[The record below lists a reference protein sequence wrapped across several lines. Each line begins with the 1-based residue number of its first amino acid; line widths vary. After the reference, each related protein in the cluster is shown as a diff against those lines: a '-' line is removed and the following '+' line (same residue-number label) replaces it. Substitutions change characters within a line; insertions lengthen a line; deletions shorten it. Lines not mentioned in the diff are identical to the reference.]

1 MIDLEDFKNWDLE
14 NSAVTLWFFKRP
26 AKDAQGL
33 PKFRGNWLD
42 IDDDVERV
50 LKDAAILT
58 RDRIDEVNAY
68 GLLAQAQEGS
78 VLEIS
83 ADETNIGLLTTQ
95 MAAELA
101 TKQITDVK
109 GVLNSLAYAA
119 KFVVGG
125 QAIFAF
131 KRLDS
136 SWSTKK
142 SKKLI
147 PAAFVNDTLTLAPE
161 NTFQLE
167 KNFDFFAIQD
177 DVLVCQK
184 PGFETVLFYKAAHTE
199 DFGLLV
205 GEPDFTKI
213 FDNIAPLVNFVGEN
227 KLNLRRAS
235 AIRQKRHYADQQFMD
250 NLRAR
255 HIEFRLTI
263 NFDGNGKIIP
273 CEATCRDIFSA
284 LLDHRLKSGFSDNI
298 YAVPDVSP
306 A

>member
-1 MIDLEDFKNWDLE
+1 LIDLEDFKNLDLV
-14 NSAVTLWFFKRP
+14 NSTVTLWFFKRP
-26 AKDAQGL
+26 GIDEHGL
-33 PKFRGNWLD
+33 PKYRGNWLD
-42 IDDDVERV
+42 IDDDVESV

-58 RDRIDEVNAY
+58 RDRIVEVNAY

-78 VLEIS
+78 GLEIS
-83 ADETNIGLLTTQ
+83 ADETNVELMTTQ
-95 MAAELA
+95 MAAELG

-119 KFVVGG
+119 KFVVGE
-125 QAIFAF
+125 QAIFGF

-136 SWSTKK
+136 SWSTKR

-147 PAAFVNDTLTLAPE
+147 PAAFVDDTLTLAPE

-167 KNFDFFAIQD
+167 KNFDFFAIQN
-177 DVLVCQK
+177 DVLICQK
-184 PGFETVLFYKAAHTE
+184 PGFETVLYYKAAHTE

-205 GEPDFTKI
+205 AEPVFADI
-213 FDNIAPLVNFVGEN
+213 FDNVAPLVSFVGEN

-235 AIRQKRHYADQQFMD
+235 AIRQKRHYADQQFMT

-255 HIEFRLTI
+255 HVEFRLTI
-263 NFDGNGKIIP
+263 NFDANGKIIP
-273 CEATCRDIFSA
+273 CAATCRDIFSA

-298 YAVPDVSP
+298 YSVPDVSP

>member
-1 MIDLEDFKNWDLE
+1 MINLDDFKNWDIE

-26 AKDAQGL
+26 TKDEQGL

-42 IDDDVERV
+42 IDDGIERV
-50 LKDAAILT
+50 LKDAALFT
-58 RDRIDEVNAY
+58 RNQVDEVNAY

-83 ADETNIGLLTTQ
+83 ADETNVGLIKDQ

-101 TKQITDVK
+101 SKQITNVK

-119 KFVVGG
+119 KFVVGDNTL
-125 QAIFAF
+125 IAF
-131 KRLDS
+131 KKLDS

-142 SKKLI
+142 SSKLI
-147 PAAFVNDTLTLAPE
+147 PAAFVDDTLTLAPE

-167 KNFDFFAIQD
+167 KTFDFFMTED
-177 DVLVCQK
+177 DILICQK
-184 PGFETVLFYKAAHTE
+184 AAFETVLFYKAAHTE
-199 DFGLLV
+199 DFGMLV
-205 GEPDFTKI
+205 SEPDFENI
-213 FDNIAPLVNFVGEN
+213 FADVAPLVNFVGEN
-227 KLNLRRAS
+227 KLHLRRAS

-250 NLRAR
+250 NLRDR
-255 HIEFRLTI
+255 HVEFRLQI
-263 NFDGNGKIIP
+263 NFDATGKIIP
-273 CEATCRDIFSA
+273 CEDTCRDIFNA
-284 LLDHRLKSGFSDNI
+284 LLDHRLKSGFSENI

>member
-1 MIDLEDFKNWDLE
+1 LIDLENFKNLDLV
-14 NSAVTLWFFKRP
+14 NSTVTLWFFKRP
-26 AKDAQGL
+26 AKDEHGL
-33 PKFRGNWLD
+33 PKYRGNWLD
-42 IDDDVERV
+42 IDDDVESV

-58 RDRIDEVNAY
+58 RDRIDEVDAY

-78 VLEIS
+78 GLEIS
-83 ADETNIGLLTTQ
+83 ADETNIGLLTAQ
-95 MAAELA
+95 MAAELGNQ
-101 TKQITDVK
+101 QIIDVK

-125 QAIFAF
+125 QTIFGF

-136 SWSTKK
+136 SWSTKR

-147 PAAFVNDTLTLAPE
+147 PAAFVDDTLTLAPE

-167 KNFDFFAIQD
+167 KTFDFFALQN

-184 PGFETVLFYKAAHTE
+184 SGFETVLFYKAAHTA

-205 GEPDFTKI
+205 AEPDFVDI
-213 FDNIAPLVNFVGEN
+213 FDNVAPLVGFVGDN
-227 KLNLRRAS
+227 KLKLRRAS
-235 AIRQKRHYADQQFMD
+235 AIRQKRHYADQQFMT

-255 HIEFRLTI
+255 HVEFLLTI
-263 NFDGNGKIIP
+263 NFDANGRIIP
-273 CEATCRDIFSA
+273 CEATCLDIFSA